1 MLWQKLLGAN
11 AGAAGIQY
19 VGSTV
24 GFASATNVT
33 VSLSGTLTGGIASS
47 PAPGDLVIVYAGCS
61 STSNRIVAASGNT
74 SGGYTSIVL
83 LAVSGTNYANID
95 VSRQFMGA
103 TPDTSVT
110 ASHNGAAAD
119 TISVYI
125 SVWRGVDATTPLD
138 VTRTTS
144 TTGSALDI
152 QPPAITPITSGAYIV
167 SGAIGA
173 AGSGAIQSNGVYTS
187 ADLSDFRSIGGGS
200 GARTSVVGV
209 GYKEWTSGSFQPDEF
224 GILNITNSASCSAA
238 AVTIALRPA

>member
-47 PAPGDLVIVYAGCS
+47 PATGDLVITYAGCS

-74 SGGYTSIVL
+74 SGFYTSIVL
-83 LAVSGTNYANID
+83 LARSGINYATIG

-110 ASHNGAAAD
+110 ASHNGSAAD

-138 VTRTTS
+138 VTRTNS
-144 TTGSALDI
+144 ASALAI

-200 GARTSVVGV
+200 GARTSVVGA
-209 GYKEWTSGSFQPDEF
+209 GYKEWTSGSFQPATF
-224 GILNITNSASCSAA
+224 GTTNITDSSDCTSA